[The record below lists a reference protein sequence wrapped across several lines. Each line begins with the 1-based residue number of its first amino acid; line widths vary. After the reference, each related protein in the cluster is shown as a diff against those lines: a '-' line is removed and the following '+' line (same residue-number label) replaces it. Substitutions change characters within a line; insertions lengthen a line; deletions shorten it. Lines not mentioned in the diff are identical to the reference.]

1 MDIEQINLSWVDT
14 LVQLADVL
22 TKDGVER
29 EQMHVA
35 MRGSVDISSP
45 DEALARKEA
54 ARASRAARADIRR
67 EARNAA
73 RVRAS
78 VEVFHVRKRT
88 RMQTSF
94 PCLPADEA
102 VRRSE
107 FGRVRFNI
115 GKRDGPIR

>member
-1 MDIEQINLSWVDT
+1 M
-14 LVQLADVL
+14 QLADVL

-78 VEVFHVRKRT
+78 VEIFHVRKRT

-94 PCLPADEA
+94 PCLPADESH
-102 VRRSE
+102 RSE
-107 FGRVRFNI
+107 FGRVRFSQQF
-115 GKRDGPIR
+115 K